1 MHDDDED
8 RDAILARRARFIA
21 AALAGIAVTGAF
33 ATGCDGDVDDGRTE
47 STADGAGGQP
57 QPCLAP
63 RGPTGEG
70 GAGASSN
77 AGGAGGAGGTSGHGG
92 AGAAGGEGG
101 AATGGAGGAGGQ
113 GGAMPCLAP
122 PPRR

>member
-1 MHDDDED
+1 MNDDED

-21 AALAGIAVTGAF
+21 AALAGIAVTGSLA
-33 ATGCDGDVDDGRTE
+33 ASCGDDVE
-47 STADGAGGQP
+47 NPSSAASAEGAGGQP
-57 QPCLAP
+57 QPCLSP

-70 GAGASSN
+70 GAGAMGAGGSGDGGAAGAGGNDGGGGGQGGAS
-77 AGGAGGAGGTSGHGG
+77 AGGAAGT
-92 AGAAGGEGG
+92 
-101 AATGGAGGAGGQ
+101 GGQ